1 MPRTSHRFFCALAI
15 VLVSAG
21 SALADGG
28 GALAGRVETAASPLD
43 TARVYAYA
51 VADLSLR
58 KEITD
63 EAGVFLFDELP
74 AGLYKIVAFKRGF
87 VPAVVM
93 LSRASQDAIQFLEV
107 QLSEPPEY
115 SEAAAASFWKIRE
128 EIPSDVL
135 RDLDTPVVPVFAVS
149 PEAGDPFVDGAATTT
164 AETGF
169 QTQMRATT
177 GVQEG
182 GTNGD
187 GQVTGAEFGVS
198 GRVQDVVIDLEGGYT
213 SLAGD
218 AFDSSATPDGSTQ
231 ALSLRV
237 AKSDRSTLGF
247 TSKTSSLAS
256 AGSGDALDEPVN
268 FQRHRL
274 SWTQAY
280 GDRASSSVTAQYV
293 EESNFYRQALLGPE
307 SIPGASRSWRLEG
320 SYENQIT
327 DRSNFEA
334 GVRYRDR
341 QTDVRTLNPYSELPQ
356 ETVELFG
363 RAGWQVKPTVV
374 VQYGLYSALHDGTLS
389 LAPQGGIVLQLGQ
402 NWQASTL
409 ASRRVDT
416 DQQQIRRPDFS
427 PAYYRD
433 ARTCGP
439 AEEYCYQFSLSRSGQ
454 GDSGIKLGAIHR
466 KIGETQ
472 RLFFD
477 SDFFDRFDSLYLVDG
492 DRLPEVKVEFTHRLS
507 PNIVARIESNV
518 GVGGGGL
525 MRTADDSYENEIRYL
540 VTSVD
545 TRFEDSDTGIY
556 LAFHRLEQEL
566 TPLAGSQIASEL
578 ALERLQLGVS
588 QDLGFLDRLASDL
601 AVHLDMELSRG
612 GTSEELFNELR
623 KRITGGLAVSF

>member
-1 MPRTSHRFFCALAI
+1 MPKTSHGLLCALAI
-15 VLVSAG
+15 VFVSAG
-21 SALADGG
+21 SAFAEGG

-63 EAGVFLFDELP
+63 EAGVFLFDDLP

-107 QLSEPPEY
+107 KLSEPPEY
-115 SEAAAASFWKIRE
+115 SETAAASFWKIRE
-128 EIPSDVL
+128 EIPPDVL
-135 RDLDTPVVPVFAVS
+135 RDLDTPVVPVFAVL
-149 PEAGDPFVDGAATTT
+149 PEGEDAFADNTVAL
-164 AETGF
+164 AEAGF

-182 GTNGD
+182 VDYGD
-187 GQVTGAEFGVS
+187 AQVTGAEFGVS

-213 SLAGD
+213 ALAGD
-218 AFDSSATPDGSTQ
+218 AFESSAEPDGSTQ

-247 TSKTSSLAS
+247 TSKTSSLAG

-268 FQRHRL
+268 FERHQL

-293 EESNFYRQALLGPE
+293 EENNFYRQALLTPE

-320 SYENQIT
+320 SYENQIS
-327 DRSNFEA
+327 DRSNIEA

-341 QTDVRTLNPYSELPQ
+341 QTDLQTPSSYSGLPH

-363 RAGWQVKPTVV
+363 RAGWQVKPAVV

-389 LAPQGGIVLQLGQ
+389 LAPQGGVVLQLGE

-409 ASRRVDT
+409 ASHRVDT
-416 DQQQIRRPDFS
+416 DEQQIRRPDFS

-439 AEEYCYQFSLSRSGQ
+439 AEEYCYEFALSRSGR

-477 SDFFDRFDSLYLVDG
+477 SDFFNRFDSLYLVDG
-492 DRLPEVKVEFTHRLS
+492 DRLPEVTVEVTHRLS
-507 PNIVARIESNV
+507 PSIVARIESNV
-518 GVGGGGL
+518 GAGGGGL
-525 MRTADDSYENEIRYL
+525 MRTADDSYENEVRYL

-545 TRFEDSDTGIY
+545 THFEDTDTGVY

-566 TPLAGSQIASEL
+566 TPLAGTQIASAL

-623 KRITGGLAVSF
+623 KRITGGLAVRF